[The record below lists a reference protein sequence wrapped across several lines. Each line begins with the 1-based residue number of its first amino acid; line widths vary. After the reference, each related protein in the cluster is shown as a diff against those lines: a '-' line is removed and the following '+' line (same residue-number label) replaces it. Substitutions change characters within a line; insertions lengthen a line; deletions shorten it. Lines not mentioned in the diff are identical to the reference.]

1 MLSKRNSFVLAALSF
16 SLSSGYL
23 TTLPVDAK
31 PPAKSTKSKTTAAA
45 PPVRR
50 HVQSAFGETKI
61 FRGKVSSDV
70 SAGEK
75 ALLSGQYDQAADSF
89 RKALN
94 TNSKDVAAL
103 SGLGFALAVQF
114 KLDGAEQQFKKA
126 LALKKDDP
134 LAHVGMAF
142 VKVNG
147 LQSSSMTVISQ
158 KNAILSQAES
168 ECRLAL
174 KKEPD
179 MPEALLVLGMVQ
191 KEQGKLDEAKA
202 TFSKSIAAD
211 PKYSMGF
218 ANRGLISLKQG
229 DTASA
234 ITDFKEAI
242 RLRSANSTAHY
253 GLGKA
258 YTEMGQLDEA
268 YKELNTS
275 LSLQKNSAPAH
286 IAMGNVYQLQGNSV
300 AAVREYKN
308 AIAIKAESEDAYLKL
323 AEILQARGDLE
334 AAALNLRSGVELN
347 PRNVD
352 LHMKLGE
359 ITLALGKNDDA
370 LKEYTNVL
378 NTSPGNV
385 AAVNGMTRALV
396 MKAQKEANGA
406 FFVSNN
412 FESAEVLIQRAI
424 QMNPN
429 SMELRLA
436 DAKLRAMSGRPVD
449 LTNIGTPTNDAERLA
464 YAEAMIA
471 QCKFDE
477 ASQAMATVIQNCQD
491 ANSAFAVADMALMTR
506 DLDSAEQA
514 YTKASTF
521 PGADIASRSK
531 RGINAVRSARD
542 KAQEDLNFASDLAR
556 KGQMAS
562 GIDKYRSAAFQ
573 NPRLAEAH
581 LGLAEALEKFQKKQ
595 SAALREAALQFRAY
609 LSLSPN
615 LPEKERE
622 KIAKKADKCQEIA
635 YKIDQGKPP
644 TTLGTIFKP
653 VGNLGKK
660 VGEGIKE
667 AFQ

>member
-1 MLSKRNSFVLAALSF
+1 MLSKRNSFVLAAVSL
-16 SLSSGYL
+16 SLSSAL
-23 TTLPVDAK
+23 VSSMPADAK
-31 PPAKSTKSKTTAAA
+31 AATKQKSAAA
-45 PPVRR
+45 SAPAVRR
-50 HVQSAFGETKI
+50 HVQPAFGETKI
-61 FRGKVSSDV
+61 FRGKISSDV
-70 SAGEK
+70 AAGEK
-75 ALLSGQYDQAADSF
+75 ALLSGQYDQAGDSF

-94 TNSKDVAAL
+94 TNSRDVSAL
-103 SGLGFALAVQF
+103 CGLGFALAVQF

-126 LALKKDDP
+126 ITIKKDDP

-158 KNAILSQAES
+158 KNAILTQAES
-168 ECRLAL
+168 ECRFAL
-174 KKEPD
+174 KKDPE

-202 TFSKSIAAD
+202 SFSKSIAAD

-218 ANRGLISLKQG
+218 ANRGLIELKQG

-242 RLRSANSTAHY
+242 RLRSANSTAHF
-253 GLGKA
+253 GLGQA
-258 YTEMGQLDEA
+258 YTAMGQLDEA

-308 AIAIKAESEDAYLKL
+308 AIAIKAESEEAYLKL
-323 AEILQARGDLE
+323 GDIYQGRGDLE

-359 ITLALGKNDDA
+359 ITLALGKTDDA
-370 LKEYTNVL
+370 LKEYTTVL
-378 NTSPGNV
+378 NTNPGNV

-412 FESAEVLIQRAI
+412 FESAEALIQRAI

-436 DAKLRAMSGRPVD
+436 DAKLRAMSGQPVD
-449 LTNIGTPTNDAERLA
+449 LTNVGTPTNDAERLA
-464 YAEAMIA
+464 YAEAMNS

-491 ANSAFAVADMALMTR
+491 ANSSFAVADMALMTR

-514 YTKASTF
+514 YIKAGTF
-521 PGADIASRSK
+521 PGTDIASRSK
-531 RGINAVRSARD
+531 RGINAVKSARG

-556 KGQMAS
+556 KGQFAS

-581 LGLAEALEKFQKKQ
+581 LGLAETLEKFQKKQ
-595 SAALREAALQFRAY
+595 SPALREAALQYRAY
-609 LSLSPN
+609 LSLVPN

-622 KIAKKADKCQEIA
+622 KISKRADKCQEIA

-660 VGEGIKE
+660 VGESIKE
-667 AFQ
+667 ALNN

>member
-1 MLSKRNSFVLAALSF
+1 MVLSKPSRFVFTAVCLS
-16 SLSSGYL
+16 L
-23 TTLPVDAK
+23 TCGLTSIAPVDAK
-31 PPAKSTKSKTTAAA
+31 PPAKAKAAA
-45 PPVRR
+45 PVVRR
-50 HVQSAFGETKI
+50 NVQSAFGEKRI
-61 FRGKVSSDV
+61 FRGAVSKEASV
-70 SAGEK
+70 GEK

-89 RKALN
+89 RAALN
-94 TNSKDVAAL
+94 KNSRDVAAL
-103 SGLGFALAVQF
+103 CGLGFALAVQF

-126 LALKKDDP
+126 ISVKKDDP

-142 VKVNG
+142 VKVNS

-158 KNAILSQAES
+158 KNAILTQAES

-174 KKEPD
+174 KKEPG

-191 KEQGKLDEAKA
+191 KEQGKFDQAKDS
-202 TFSKSIAAD
+202 FNKSIAAD
-211 PKYSMGF
+211 PKYAMGYV
-218 ANRGLISLKQG
+218 NRGLIELKQG

-234 ITDFKEAI
+234 IADFKQAI
-242 RLRSANSTAHY
+242 SLRSSNSTAHY

-258 YTEMGQLDEA
+258 YTQTGQLDEA

-275 LSLQKNSAPAH
+275 LALQKNSAPAH

-300 AAVREYKN
+300 AAVKEYKA
-308 AIAIKAESEDAYLKL
+308 AIAVKAESEEAYLKL
-323 AEILQARGDLE
+323 ADILQGRGDLE
-334 AAALNLRSGVELN
+334 AAALNLRSGLELSPGN
-347 PRNVD
+347 TD

-359 ITLALGKNDDA
+359 ITLSLGKTDDA
-370 LKEYTNVL
+370 LKEYTTIL

-396 MKAQKEANGA
+396 LKAQKEANGA

-412 FESAEVLIQRAI
+412 FESAEALIQRAI

-436 DAKLRAMSGRPVD
+436 DAKLRAMSGQPPLD
-449 LTNIGTPTNDAERLA
+449 LGNIGTPTNDAERLA

-491 ANSAFAVADMALMTR
+491 ANAAFAVADMALMTR

-514 YTKASTF
+514 YNKASTF

-531 RGINAVRSARD
+531 RGINAVKSARQ
-542 KAQEDLNFASDLAR
+542 KAQEDLNLASDLSR
-556 KGQMAS
+556 KGQFAS
-562 GIDKYRSAAFQ
+562 GIDKYRSAAYQ
-573 NPRLAEAH
+573 NPRLPEAH
-581 LGLAEALEKFQKKQ
+581 LGLAETLEKFQKKQ
-595 SAALREAALQFRAY
+595 SAALREASLQYRAY
-609 LSLSPN
+609 LALSPN
-615 LPEKERE
+615 LPEKEKE
-622 KIAKKADKCQEIA
+622 KFTKRADKCQEIA

-644 TTLGTIFKP
+644 STLGTIFRP